1 MMKEKQ
7 AQIDAQTDNQ
17 DYPKPKRRVI
27 VTMTDKNHNKKDL
40 RELKNK
46 KKVNMVNSPSH
57 YNEFGIECIDAIQAS
72 TGEGF
77 QSYLQG
83 NIMKYLWRY
92 RYKGKPIEDLQK
104 AEWYLARLI
113 STVQNA
119 KVKNNN

>member
-27 VTMTDKNHNKKDL
+27 GTMTAKVHSKTDL
-40 RELKNK
+40 RELENK
-46 KKVNMVNSPSH
+46 KTVDMVNSPSH